1 MVSRCA
7 RGIHLMC
14 SVQRERTARRASARA
29 RNFAGSCRAVFIPP
43 STPRPL
49 FALRFARRFL
59 RHGAS
64 AEAADSELSLSP
76 PSAPRPLFRLFAL
89 RFARLFIPNPIPAF
103 GPSTPHRSEI
113 CEAASERQHGSRRA
127 VFMDPAAAPPHLLRV
142 SCWIPTNARQ
152 LLRASG
158 GAPAPEAR
166 PPTVMRVSKGPQP
179 WALAP

>member
-127 VFMDPAAAPPHLLRV
+127 VFMDPRGRPAPPLE
-142 SCWIPTNARQ
+142 SWIPRNVRQ
-152 LLRASG
+152 LPHASG

-166 PPTVMRVSKGPQP
+166 PPTVMGFQGSPAP